1 MIRMENVS
9 FHYENSERGVSDINL
24 TINEGECTVLTGP
37 SGGGKTTILR
47 LLNGLAP
54 GYYGGTLSGNIFIG
68 GKDMSSTPLW
78 ERGKFIGSV
87 FQEPQSQFF
96 SSELAGE
103 IAFSCENYGLAQ
115 EEIIARTEEAIEAFH
130 LAALR
135 DHTLDTFSSGEK
147 QRAAIASVYALS
159 PSIYVCD
166 EPTANLDEESAVRL
180 SHVLKKLKEEG
191 RTLIIAEH
199 RLSWLY
205 GIADRFIYIDEGTIQ
220 WVRRAEAMQK
230 MTLEQKKLFGLRSFT
245 PALKPALPPP
255 SSRALSSGT
264 ANEPLLQADGIYRK
278 EKGNLILQ
286 TISFP
291 VWRGQ
296 IIALTGKNGV
306 GKTTLGLILS
316 GLNKES
322 GGTVF
327 LNEKKCGLRA
337 RRKAVWYSANDTG
350 TQFFTESVSEEILL
364 SMMNTP
370 DKLERAR
377 NVLQTMGLY
386 DLKDVHPATLSGGQ
400 KQRLSVACALLS
412 GRSILIFDEPTSGL
426 DGYHA
431 DILAKAFLDAAACG
445 KTIIVIT
452 HDFELIAACC
462 SFEIMLEG
470 EAQTK

>member
-37 SGGGKTTILR
+37 SGGGKTTVLR

-54 GYYGGTLSGNIFIG
+54 GYYGGAVSGNISIG

-115 EEIIARTEEAIEAFH
+115 HEIIARTEEAIEAFH

-205 GIADRFIYIDEGTIQ
+205 GIADRFIYIDGGTIQ
-220 WVRRAEAMQK
+220 WVRTAEEMQK

-286 TISFP
+286 TISFS
-291 VWRGQ
+291 VWSGQ

-322 GGTVF
+322 GGTVR
-327 LNEKKCGLRA
+327 LNGKKCELRA

-377 NVLQTMGLY
+377 NILQTMGLY
-386 DLKDVHPATLSGGQ
+386 NLKDVHPATLSGGQ

-412 GRSILIFDEPTSGL
+412 GREILIFDEPTSGL

-452 HDFELIAACC
+452 HDFELISACC
-462 SFEIMLEG
+462 SSEISLGE

>member
-1 MIRMENVS
+1 
-9 FHYENSERGVSDINL
+9 
-24 TINEGECTVLTGP
+24 
-37 SGGGKTTILR
+37 
-47 LLNGLAP
+47 
-54 GYYGGTLSGNIFIG
+54 
-68 GKDMSSTPLW
+68 
-78 ERGKFIGSV
+78 
-87 FQEPQSQFF
+87 
-96 SSELAGE
+96 
-103 IAFSCENYGLAQ
+103 
-115 EEIIARTEEAIEAFH
+115 
-130 LAALR
+130 
-135 DHTLDTFSSGEK
+135 
-147 QRAAIASVYALS
+147 
-159 PSIYVCD
+159 
-166 EPTANLDEESAVRL
+166 
-180 SHVLKKLKEEG
+180 
-191 RTLIIAEH
+191 
-199 RLSWLY
+199 
-205 GIADRFIYIDEGTIQ
+205 
-220 WVRRAEAMQK
+220 
-230 MTLEQKKLFGLRSFT
+230 MTLEQKKFFGLRSFT

-278 EKGNLILQ
+278 EKGTLILQ
-286 TISFP
+286 TVSFS

-327 LNEKKCGLRA
+327 LNGKKCGLRA

-377 NVLQTMGLY
+377 NILQTMGLY
-386 DLKDVHPATLSGGQ
+386 NLKDVHPATLSGGQ

-412 GRSILIFDEPTSGL
+412 GREILIFDEPTSGL

-431 DILAKAFLDAAACG
+431 DILAKAFLDAAARG

>member
-9 FHYENSERGVSDINL
+9 FHYENCERGVSDINL

-37 SGGGKTTILR
+37 SGSGKTTVLR

-54 GYYGGTLSGNIFIG
+54 GYYNGMFSGNIFIG
-68 GKDMSSTPLW
+68 EKDMSSIPLW
-78 ERGKFIGSV
+78 ERSRLIGSV

-103 IAFSCENYGLAQ
+103 IAFSCENYGLSQ
-115 EEIIARTEEAIEAFH
+115 HEIISRTERAIKAFH
-130 LAALR
+130 LEALR
-135 DHTLDTFSSGEK
+135 DHPLDTFSSGEK
-147 QRAAIASVYALS
+147 QSAAIASVYALS

-166 EPTANLDEESAVRL
+166 EPTANLDEESSVRL
-180 SHVLKKLKEEG
+180 GNVLKKLKEEG
-191 RTLIIAEH
+191 RSLIISEH

-205 GIADRFIYIDEGTIQ
+205 GIADRFVYIDGGTIQ
-220 WVRRAEAMQK
+220 WTRTAEEMQK
-230 MTLEQKKLFGLRSFT
+230 MTLEQKKRFGLRSFT
-245 PALKPALPPP
+245 PALKPVLPLPPLTA
-255 SSRALSSGT
+255 SSSGT
-264 ANEPLLQADGIYRK
+264 ANSTENQPLLQADELCRK
-278 EKGNLILQ
+278 EKGRFILK
-286 TISFP
+286 TISFSI
-291 VWRGQ
+291 WRGQ

-322 GGTVF
+322 DGTIR
-327 LNEKKCGLRA
+327 LNGKKSGLRA

-364 SMMNTP
+364 SIMHSS
-370 DKLERAR
+370 DRIEQAR
-377 NVLQTMGLY
+377 NILQMMGLY
-386 DLKDVHPATLSGGQ
+386 ELKDVHPATLSGGQ

-412 GRSILIFDEPTSGL
+412 GRDILIFDEPTSGL

-445 KTIIVIT
+445 KTIIIIT
-452 HDFELIAACC
+452 HDFELISACC
-462 SFEIMLEG
+462 NFEISLEG
-470 EAQTK
+470 